1 MVLSVTWRL
10 YRLRP
15 SAGRYDKD
23 VYAARS
29 LARVTYTM
37 RAARCARSVPQE
49 KPKRSKFRGNTAST
63 DPSFSVCRAANA
75 TRDSE
80 VK

>member
-37 RAARCARSVPQE
+37 RALRATE
-49 KPKRSKFRGNTAST
+49 KPKRSKFPGNTAST

>member
-29 LARVTYTM
+29 LATVTYTM
-37 RAARCARSVPQE
+37 RAARCARSVPQRNL
-49 KPKRSKFRGNTAST
+49 KDRS
-63 DPSFSVCRAANA
+63 
-75 TRDSE
+75 SE
-80 VK
+80 VIRRVPTRAFLSVAPLMQQGTPK